1 MILTDTQP
9 LRGDFCL
16 QVWRDTP
23 AGRVLVEQID
33 ERNMIVN
40 GAKNQLARL
49 IGGDP
54 ANRHVNRIAF
64 GVGRSPASPND
75 TALTGAY
82 TKALTAT
89 AYPQPGQVRFDW
101 SLSAGEANGKSITE
115 FGLICADGTLFARKA
130 RAPIEK
136 DSDLSLTG
144 SWTILF

>member
-1 MILTDTQP
+1 MNLTDTQP
-9 LRGDFCL
+9 LRGDFLL

-23 AGRVLVEQID
+23 QGRQLIEQID
-33 ERNMIVN
+33 ERNVIVN
-40 GAKNQLARL
+40 GAKSQLARL

-54 ANRHVNRIAF
+54 ANRHINRIGF
-64 GVGRSPASPND
+64 GVGLSPASPQD
-75 TALTGAY
+75 AALTSAY
-82 TKALTAT
+82 VKVLSAT

-101 SLSAGEANGKSITE
+101 SLSAGEANGKAITE

-136 DSDLSLTG
+136 DADLSLTG